1 MFSSFPDWSLGG
13 LHRGAG
19 RRGGLVVLVGALFHA
34 SPAMAEV
41 EPRLTV
47 DASVFLSS
55 NPFLIAGSNL
65 DTAIGEASARPAVRI
80 TSDRGSSLEL
90 SGVLTQRI
98 YSRKRYKDVL
108 IGNALADGTYRHSE
122 RLSVLASAGFDR
134 GILAD
139 QLTSGVD
146 ASSGGQGLREDVTAR
161 FGLEWQPNR
170 HLQIYPE
177 VTYVKTD
184 YTGSATAFL
193 RDTSIITPRLTL
205 WRRTSPYTRLG
216 GRVQVEFNSPEH
228 EARFKTVSAL
238 VTLDQRLAEHWQLTA
253 EAGAERVE
261 AHNLTFPGLP
271 PIRERARTRF
281 AGRVDLCHE
290 GQRLTLCANAS
301 LASEPSG
308 FGGSERRLAGS
319 LSATHRV
326 SERVTLVAI
335 GEYQHARLQGADLSS
350 LDAMRA
356 EARVEW
362 NAARNFR
369 IAGVAEYRRQDLLT
383 GERVKAGFVGLRLS
397 YDWRRRP

>member
-55 NPFLIAGSNL
+55 NPFLIPGSDL

-90 SGVLTQRI
+90 SGVLTKRI
-98 YSRKRYKDVL
+98 YSRKRYKDFL
-108 IGNALADGTYRHSE
+108 IGNARAEGSYRHSE
-122 RLSVLASAGFDR
+122 RLSVLASAEFDR

-146 ASSGGQGLREDVTAR
+146 AAAGGQGLREDITAR

-170 HLQIYPE
+170 HLQVDPD
-177 VTYVKTD
+177 VTYVNTN
-184 YTGSATAFL
+184 YMGSATTFL
-193 RDTSIITPRLTL
+193 RDTRIITPRLTL
-205 WRRTSPYTRLG
+205 WRRTSAYTRLG
-216 GRVQVEFNSPEH
+216 GRVQVEFNSPDH
-228 EARFKTVSAL
+228 EARFKTVSGF
-238 VTLDQRLAEHWQLTA
+238 VTIDQRLSEHWELTA
-253 EAGAERVE
+253 EAGAERIG
-261 AHNLTFPGLP
+261 AHNLIIPGLP
-271 PIRERARTRF
+271 PIREKARTRF

-319 LSATHRV
+319 LSARHRV
-326 SERVTLVAI
+326 SERVTLVAT

-350 LDAMRA
+350 LDALRA
-356 EARVEW
+356 EGRVEW

-369 IAGVAEYRRQDLLT
+369 IAGSVEYRRQDLLT
-383 GERVKAGFVGLRLS
+383 GEKVKAGFVGLRLS
-397 YDWRRRP
+397 YDWRRKP